1 MTIVNSTTTTT
12 TADPVRAAELA
23 FAAANLAKTNAD
35 AALAAARAVT
45 DSAKGRIAK
54 PGVTDDPRD
63 LILAL
68 HNANANEALADL
80 TREITENQIIAAHV
94 ALKAA
99 INESLTPQF
108 NEIVAARI
116 AACEA
121 ADAAREA
128 LAVAQHEF
136 DTQTQKLYALRGAGK
151 SGIPNIAEIAGTV
164 TVPQR
169 HGREVH
175 CAETEREIWAGV
187 VA

>member
-1 MTIVNSTTTTT
+1 MSTTTTT
-12 TADPVRAAELA
+12 AVAVDPVRAAELA

-35 AALAAARAVT
+35 AVLADARAVT
-45 DSAKGRIAK
+45 AAAKARIAK
-54 PGVTDDPRD
+54 PAVDDDPRD

-94 ALKAA
+94 ALKAE
-99 INESLTPQF
+99 IDVSLTPAF
-108 NEIVAARI
+108 NDIIAARI

-128 LAVAQHEF
+128 LAVAQAEF
-136 DTQTQKLYALRGAGK
+136 DKGTAALYALRGAGK
-151 SGIPNIAEIAGTV
+151 LGIPNIAELAGTV
-164 TVPQR
+164 TLPQR
-169 HGREVH
+169 PGREVH